1 MKWMIASDIHGSAYY
16 CEKMSERFTLEGADR
31 LVLLG
36 DLLYHGPRNDLP
48 SNYAP
53 KSVIKILNGMK
64 ESLLCVRGNC
74 DCEVDAMVLDFPM
87 LADFAVIE
95 TGGKLIYL
103 THGHI
108 YNEDNPL
115 PMMRGDVLIHGHTHV
130 PLCEERGGRIFMN
143 PGSLSIPK
151 ENSPHGYMTL
161 EDGLFLWKDI
171 DGAEYKSFSLA

>member
-16 CEKMSERFTLEGADR
+16 CEKMRERFALEGADR

-48 SNYAP
+48 RDYAP
-53 KSVIKILNGMK
+53 KSVIKILNDMR

-87 LADFAVIE
+87 LADYAVIE
-95 TGGKLIYL
+95 TGATLIYL

-108 YNEDNPL
+108 YNEDRPL
-115 PMMRGDVLIHGHTHV
+115 PMMLGDVLIHGHTHV
-130 PLCEERGGRIFMN
+130 PLCEERDGRIFMN

-161 EDGLFLWKDI
+161 EDGNFLWKDI

>member
-1 MKWMIASDIHGSAYY
+1 MKLMIASDLHGSSYWCARMLEAYKK
-16 CEKMSERFTLEGADR
+16 EQPNR
-31 LVLLG
+31 LIFLG
-36 DLLYHGPRNDLP
+36 DILYHGPRNDLP
-48 SNYAP
+48 KEYAP
-53 KSVIKILNGMK
+53 KEVIAQLSPLKEKI
-64 ESLLCVRGNC
+64 LCVRGNC

-87 LADFAVIE
+87 LADYAVIE

-130 PLCEERGGRIFMN
+130 PLCKERGGRIFMN